1 MGKVFSV
8 TLEYAC
14 VRPPKGTQ
22 TLVLQGPFQAM
33 LVLLNSLLE
42 NWIYL
47 YALKIPL
54 VVVSGQGDGKGKAVE
69 IEHILG
75 SGTIQPETQ

>member
-1 MGKVFSV
+1 
-8 TLEYAC
+8 
-14 VRPPKGTQ
+14 
-22 TLVLQGPFQAM
+22 M